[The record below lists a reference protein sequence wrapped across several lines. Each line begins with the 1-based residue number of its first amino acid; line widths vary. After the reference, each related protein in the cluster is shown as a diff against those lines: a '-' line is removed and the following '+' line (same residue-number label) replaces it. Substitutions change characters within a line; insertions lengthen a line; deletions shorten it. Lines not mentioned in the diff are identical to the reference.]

1 MLSLYYTYGEF
12 LLLNLITKYIPDY
25 IQHLQIYIRKA
36 INYT

>member
-25 IQHLQIYIRKA
+25 IHLQIYIRKA